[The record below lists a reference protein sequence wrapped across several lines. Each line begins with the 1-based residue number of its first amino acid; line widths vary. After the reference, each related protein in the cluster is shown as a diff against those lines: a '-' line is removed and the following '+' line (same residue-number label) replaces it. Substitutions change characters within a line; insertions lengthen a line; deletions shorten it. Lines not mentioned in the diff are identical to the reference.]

1 MITNLLG
8 PWLPTEPRRMPLL
21 SSGHTLRRGCAKK
34 DYLLFLISKLQ
45 SISPTR
51 TSTARRVAD
60 AGCIAVAE
68 TVPAFELLAEIQ
80 QAERARPGATPP
92 GLRTDVGNEQGVCD
106 RQLRGDNAAQLN
118 WIP

>member
-1 MITNLLG
+1 
-8 PWLPTEPRRMPLL
+8 MPLL
-21 SSGHTLRRGCAKK
+21 SSRHTLRRDCAEKHC
-34 DYLLFLISKLQ
+34 LLFLISKPQ
-45 SISPTR
+45 SISSTR
-51 TSTARRVAD
+51 TSTARRVAE

-68 TVPAFELLAEIQ
+68 TAFAFDILAEIQ

-92 GLRTDVGNEQGVCD
+92 GLRTDAGNEQGVCD